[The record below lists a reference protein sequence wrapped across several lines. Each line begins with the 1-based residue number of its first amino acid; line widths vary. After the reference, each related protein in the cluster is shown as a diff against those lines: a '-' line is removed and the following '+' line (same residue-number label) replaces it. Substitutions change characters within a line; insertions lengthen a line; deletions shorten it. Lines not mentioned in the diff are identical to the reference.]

1 MIDLDADFRAAM
13 GDTDLGVAA
22 TWSGSATP
30 VRVIFDHAHEEV
42 NLGSLGVSSRRPRAT
57 AIAAD
62 LPGVAVGQT
71 LTVAGTVYTIRD
83 VQPDGSGGVVLE
95 LQAP

>member
-1 MIDLDADFRAAM
+1 VLNLDADIRAAL
-13 GDTDLGVAA
+13 DLADLGTPAV
-22 TWSGSATP
+22 WSVGAKA
-30 VRVIFDHAHEEV
+30 VQVVFDNAHELV
-42 NLGSLGVSSRRPRAT
+42 GLAGVGISSTNPRAQ

-71 LTVAGTVYTIRD
+71 LVIGAVTYTIRD
-83 VQPDGSGGVVLE
+83 VQPDGEGLVALE